1 MDTNISPSQRLV
13 DTDTALAILRE
24 GEAELRGLFRLGSND
39 TFLCE
44 MRSPRGA
51 LQTVYKPA
59 RGERPLW
66 DFPAG
71 TLGKREAAAFEVA
84 RFLEWDFVPPTV
96 YRPDGPLGPG
106 SFQEYLDLDFEQNY
120 FQLRERQPDALRR
133 VAAFD
138 ILINN
143 ADRKALHVCRDSSG
157 RIRLIDHGVCF
168 HREWKLRTVIW
179 DFAGEEVPQ
188 TVRAA
193 LDRVLRSMTERRPG
207 AGRKPS
213 STRATPTGAMEG
225 GDTFFSGGPDI
236 GLGAIL
242 APFLSREEVAA
253 VESRA
258 RALREDGRFPQPGP
272 GISVPWP
279 IWA

>member
-1 MDTNISPSQRLV
+1 MDTNIRPPQRLV
-13 DTDTALAILRE
+13 ETDIALEILRE

-39 TFLCE
+39 TFLGE

-51 LQTVYKPA
+51 LPIVYKPT

-66 DFPAG
+66 DFPDG
-71 TLGKREAAAFEVA
+71 TLGKREAAAFETA
-84 RFLEWDFVPPTV
+84 RFLGWDFVPPTV
-96 YRPDGPLGPG
+96 FRGEGPLGPG
-106 SFQEYLDLDFEQNY
+106 SFQEYLDLDFERNY
-120 FQLRERQPDALRR
+120 FILRDQMPDALRR

-143 ADRKALHVCRDSSG
+143 ADRKALHVCCDAFG

-179 DFAGEEVPQ
+179 DFAGEELPREILDV
-188 TVRAA
+188 
-193 LDRVLRSMTERRPG
+193 LDRLTTGKAESRSG
-207 AGRKPS
+207 AGTHYDPSRFGDRKQ
-213 STRATPTGAMEG
+213 GIGEG
-225 GDTFFSGGPDI
+225 SHSGGGSINGFQD
-236 GLGAIL
+236 AL
-242 APFLSREEVAA
+242 APLLTREEVAA

-258 RALREDGRFPQPGP
+258 RTLLEGRRFPQPGP

>member
-1 MDTNISPSQRLV
+1 MDTKSSPTGRRE
-13 DTDTALAILRE
+13 DTERVLGILRA

-44 MRSPRGA
+44 MRSAAETLP
-51 LQTVYKPA
+51 TVYKPA

-66 DFPAG
+66 DFPPG
-71 TLGKREAAAFEVA
+71 TLGRREAAAFETA
-84 RFLEWDFVPPTV
+84 RFLDWDFVPPTV
-96 YRPDGPLGPG
+96 FRADGPLGPG
-106 SFQEYLDLDFEQNY
+106 SFQEYLDLDFERNY
-120 FQLRERQPDALRR
+120 FQLREQEPDALRR

-143 ADRKALHVCRDSSG
+143 ADRKALHVCCDAAG

-179 DFAGEEVPQ
+179 DFAGEELPRDIIEV
-188 TVRAA
+188 
-193 LDRVLRSMTERRPG
+193 LDRLLESMADLPGEPDRPAGQAPTANPDLRPD
-207 AGRKPS
+207 A
-213 STRATPTGAMEG
+213 STRGPEG
-225 GDTFFSGGPDI
+225 G
-236 GLGAIL
+236 LRAIL
-242 APFLSREEVAA
+242 APFLDRAEVDA
-253 VESRA
+253 VETRA
-258 RALREDGRFPQPGP
+258 RALREESRFPQPGP

>member
-1 MDTNISPSQRLV
+1 MDTNIKPSQRLV
-13 DTDTALAILRE
+13 GTDAALGILST

-44 MRSPRGA
+44 MRSPRGT

-71 TLGKREAAAFEVA
+71 TLGKREAAAYETA

-96 YRPDGPLGPG
+96 FRMDGPLGPG
-106 SFQEYLDLDFEQNY
+106 SFQEYLDLDFERNY
-120 FQLRERQPDALRR
+120 FHLREREPDALRR

-143 ADRKALHVCRDSSG
+143 ADRKALHVCCDASG
-157 RIRLIDHGVCF
+157 QIRLIDHGVCF

-179 DFAGEEVPQ
+179 DFAGEELPQ
-188 TVRAA
+188 EILDV
-193 LDRVLRSMTERRPG
+193 LDRVLQSMDEPQPENEGSGSPSQSATRTPRAGNGPNASG
-207 AGRKPS
+207 A
-213 STRATPTGAMEG
+213 
-225 GDTFFSGGPDI
+225 PDG

-242 APFLSREEVAA
+242 APLLSLEEVTA

-258 RALREDGRFPQPGP
+258 RALRDDRRFPQPGP

>member
-1 MDTNISPSQRLV
+1 MDTNTRPSQRLV
-13 DTDTALAILRE
+13 ETDEALEILRE

-44 MRSPRGA
+44 MRSARGA
-51 LQTVYKPA
+51 LATVYKPT

-66 DFPAG
+66 DFPDG
-71 TLGKREAAAFEVA
+71 TLGMREAAAFETA
-84 RFLEWDFVPPTV
+84 RFLGWDFVPPTV
-96 YRPDGPLGPG
+96 FRAKGPLGPG
-106 SFQEYLDLDFEQNY
+106 SFQEYLDLDFQRNY
-120 FQLRERQPDALRR
+120 FVLREREPDALRR

-143 ADRKALHVCRDSSG
+143 ADRKALHVVGDAFG
-157 RIRLIDHGVCF
+157 RIRLIDHGVCL

-179 DFAGEEVPQ
+179 DFAGEELPQ
-188 TVRAA
+188 EIVDVLDRLITSMAGSLPETGSRGIPLASREKKEGAGGKSNPAARAA
-193 LDRVLRSMTERRPG
+193 VGLRSALATLL
-207 AGRKPS
+207 S
-213 STRATPTGAMEG
+213 S
-225 GDTFFSGGPDI
+225 
-236 GLGAIL
+236 
-242 APFLSREEVAA
+242 EELAA

-258 RALREDGRFPQPGP
+258 RALRDERRFPQPGP

>member
-1 MDTNISPSQRLV
+1 MDTNIKPSQRLV
-13 DTDTALAILRE
+13 ETDVAIGILRE

-51 LQTVYKPA
+51 LPTVYKPT

-66 DFPAG
+66 DFPDG
-71 TLGKREAAAFEVA
+71 TLGMREAAAFETA
-84 RFLEWDFVPPTV
+84 RFLGWDFVPPTV
-96 YRPDGPLGPG
+96 FRAEGPLGPG

-120 FQLRERQPDALRR
+120 FILREREPDALRR

-143 ADRKALHVCRDSSG
+143 ADRKALHVACDTSG

-179 DFAGEEVPQ
+179 DFAGEELPQ
-188 TVRAA
+188 EIMEVLDRLLTSMTEPRLNAGRQGAPFQSGEKNDEAEGGSLPIGGPAGGLRAA
-193 LDRVLRSMTERRPG
+193 L
-207 AGRKPS
+207 
-213 STRATPTGAMEG
+213 
-225 GDTFFSGGPDI
+225 
-236 GLGAIL
+236 
-242 APFLSREEVAA
+242 APLLSAEEVAA

-258 RALREDGRFPQPGP
+258 HILRNERCFPYPGP